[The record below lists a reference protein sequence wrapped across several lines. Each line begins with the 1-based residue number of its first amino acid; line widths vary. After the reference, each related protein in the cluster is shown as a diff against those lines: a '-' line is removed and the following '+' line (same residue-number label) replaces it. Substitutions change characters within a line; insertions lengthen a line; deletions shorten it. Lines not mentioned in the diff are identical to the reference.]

1 MISYIQYIKLYL
13 FIIISIFLN
22 SFTIT
27 SFAHEIKPSIADFY
41 YDDNYLNFEIRLN
54 AELILSNID
63 ASKITN
69 TNIILGEIFNKWN
82 KKNKKIVVTKDAILP
97 GILLKFPIP
106 NRDINK

>member
-69 TNIILGEIFNKWN
+69 TNSSPLNDIYDIVQIEYDEEKKRFVTFFKYYFIF
-82 KKNKKIVVTKDAILP
+82 
-97 GILLKFPIP
+97 
-106 NRDINK
+106 